1 MNYDW
6 RKLMLVKPFCPF
18 PNTVICSWSQAMS
31 VNCKT
36 SAKTNTYNYG
46 LQLTNWIINEN
57 NWKEWKETKIVTA
70 TLCALQNVGMKN

>member
-1 MNYDW
+1 
-6 RKLMLVKPFCPF
+6 
-18 PNTVICSWSQAMS
+18 MS

-57 NWKEWKETKIVTA
+57 WKEWKETKIVTA
-70 TLCALQNVGMKN
+70 TLRALQNVGMKN